1 MRRGFLLIWGL
12 VTAAVAAL
20 VGVFSYQAGWAAGLA
35 TRLPQGAA
43 GAAGAPYWYYG
54 PHFGFGFFG
63 LIPLLLFI
71 LLLALV
77 FRAGW
82 RRGPWGWG
90 GGGGT
95 PPYEERLQ
103 EWHRRAHGGEQPP
116 AGTATG

>member
-1 MRRGFLLIWGL
+1 
-12 VTAAVAAL
+12 
-20 VGVFSYQAGWAAGLA
+20 
-35 TRLPQGAA
+35 
-43 GAAGAPYWYYG
+43 
-54 PHFGFGFFG
+54 
-63 LIPLLLFI
+63 
-71 LLLALV
+71 V